1 MEKLQAYS
9 SRLFQQIQQSVKTEN
24 SHGTRTI
31 VNQVE
36 DFISKVR
43 SIPDEL
49 KENNRPIE
57 EEKALV
63 VNCGKTIRRNNK
75 DDKKP

>member
-1 MEKLQAYS
+1 MEKLQQLEQ
-9 SRLFQQIQQSVKTEN
+9 LFQQIQQSVKTEN

-36 DFISKVR
+36 EFISKVR
-43 SIPDEL
+43 SLPDEL

-63 VNCGKTIRRNNK
+63 VTAAKQFQETVLLH
-75 DDKKP
+75 D